1 MSHTEMVG
9 LRIVENTGK
18 PRLTIIQN
26 GIIARYFK
34 TDGLQEAYL
43 DPRKGGEI

>member
-18 PRLTIIQN
+18 SRLTIIQS
-26 GIIARYFK
+26 GIIAPCLRMDVSHG
-34 TDGLQEAYL
+34 T
-43 DPRKGGEI
+43 